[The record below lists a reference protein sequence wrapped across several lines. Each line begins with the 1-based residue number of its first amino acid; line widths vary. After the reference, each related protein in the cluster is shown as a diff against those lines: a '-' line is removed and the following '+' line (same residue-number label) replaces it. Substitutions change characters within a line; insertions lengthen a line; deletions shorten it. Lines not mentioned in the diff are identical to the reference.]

1 MDVKNWGLSML
12 VHFVVIFMQLQVLK
26 VEVVLVVDSYVP
38 IWMLS
43 NEIVISIGFSKM
55 VADHPDDL
63 FLISVIK
70 MVN

>member
-38 IWMLS
+38 I
-43 NEIVISIGFSKM
+43 
-55 VADHPDDL
+55 
-63 FLISVIK
+63 
-70 MVN
+70 